1 MKGKII
7 RIFGVILLLGVFLTT
22 TVFANSVGPVE
33 PLKPVPEPKGGEM
46 IDETPTAWFVE
57 FRSLP
62 MAAGG
67 NLKQIKDDK
76 DNFKKV
82 AAKEK
87 IEYAQRYEF
96 SELWN
101 GISVEIK
108 TSDLNKI
115 SAMPGVVGVYPV
127 DVIQIPENYENPSP
141 ELYTALAMTGA
152 DVAQSELGY
161 TGMGIEVAV
170 MDTGI
175 DYDHPD
181 LGGCFGEG
189 CRVFTGWD
197 FVGDA
202 YNADDTSDFYNPIPE
217 PDPYPDDCNGHG
229 THVSGIIG
237 ANGTVVGVAPEVKF
251 GAYRVFGCE
260 GSTTA
265 DIMMM
270 AMEQALR
277 DKMDI
282 LNMSIGSAFTWPQYP
297 TAKAADLLVEKGM
310 VVVASIGNSG
320 ANGLY
325 SAGAPGLG
333 EKVIGVASFDNTN
346 VLLNY
351 FEVNDQKIGYVPMTY
366 SGPVPTTGTEEI
378 VFVGEACSADSLVGI
393 DVAGKIALAARGACA
408 FSVKATTTFAAGAT
422 GVVVHNNV
430 PGIFN
435 GTLGT
440 PIEELEN
447 YPVVGISMEDGLFIR
462 EQDAPVYM
470 TWTDQLASFLSP
482 TGGLI
487 STFSSYG
494 LSPDLALKPDIGA
507 PGGNIYSTYPL
518 EKGGYATMGGTSMSS
533 PHVAG
538 AVALLLQA
546 KPKLKAYEVRDI
558 LQNSADPK
566 DWWGYPGIGLLDNVH
581 RQGAGMLD
589 IDDAILAT
597 TQIMPG
603 KISAGEGEAGPF
615 TQTLL
620 VTNTSKQ
627 PVTYDLSFENA
638 LSTDGVITPDFWY
651 SDAGVTFSVDSLTVK
666 ANKTAKLDVTI
677 TPATGPEYGQYGGY
691 IILTPQEGGQV
702 YQVPFAGFVGDYQ
715 GIQALA
721 STPYDFP
728 WLSILYEGSF
738 YKFTDPSDWV
748 YTMQGDDFPYL
759 LVHFEHQVE
768 IFRVE
773 ILNANSGKLIHPV
786 FNAAIYEKYL
796 PRNSTATGIFAFA
809 WDGTR
814 IQSNGYKGVGYT
826 EDMTIPVPDG
836 MYKLLIKALKA
847 NGDPNNPAHWE
858 MWESPEFEIDRP

>member
-7 RIFGVILLLGVFLTT
+7 RIFGVIVLLGVFLTT
-22 TVFANSVGPVE
+22 TVFANGVGPVE
-33 PLKPVPEPKGGEM
+33 PLSPVPEPEGGEM
-46 IDETPTAWFVE
+46 IDETPSAWFFE

-62 MAAGG
+62 LAAGG
-67 NLKQIKDDK
+67 NIKQIKIEK
-76 DNFKKV
+76 DNFKK
-82 AAKEK
+82 AAEKEK
-87 IEYAQRYEF
+87 IEYIQRYEF

-101 GISVEIK
+101 GISIEI
-108 TSDLNKI
+108 SPSQLNKL
-115 SAMPGVVGVYPV
+115 SSMPGVIGVYPV
-127 DVIQIPENYENPSP
+127 EVIQIPENFESPNP

-152 DVAQSELGY
+152 DVAQSELGF
-161 TGMGIEVAV
+161 TGKGIKVAV

-202 YNADDTSDFYNPIPE
+202 YNADDTSPSYNPVPE

-229 THVSGIIG
+229 THVSGIVG
-237 ANGTVVGVAPEVKF
+237 ANGDVVGVAPEVKF

-260 GSTTA
+260 GSTTS

-320 ANGLY
+320 DSGLY

-351 FEVNDQKIGYVPMTY
+351 FEVNEQKIGYVPMTY
-366 SGPVPTTGTEEI
+366 SGPVPTEGTEEI
-378 VFVGEACSADSLVGI
+378 IYIGQACNVDTLLADPT
-393 DVAGKIALAARGACA
+393 GKVALAVRGACSFA
-408 FSVKATTTFAAGAT
+408 EKALKAIDAGAT
-422 GVVVHNNV
+422 GVVIHNNA
-430 PGIFN
+430 PGVFN
-435 GTLGT
+435 GTLGA
-440 PIEELEN
+440 PLQGHEDL
-447 YPVVGISMEDGLFIR
+447 PVVGISMEDGLFIR

-487 STFSSYG
+487 SSFSSYG

-518 EKGGYATMGGTSMSS
+518 EYGGYATMGGTSMSS

-538 AVALLLQA
+538 AAALLLQA
-546 KPKLKAYEVRDI
+546 KPNLKAYEVRDV

-627 PVTYDLSFENA
+627 PVTYDLSYVNA
-638 LSTDGVITPDFWY
+638 VSTGGVITPSFFG
-651 SDAGVTFSVDSLTVK
+651 SDAVVDFSVDSLTIK

-677 TPATGPEYGQYGGY
+677 TPATGPVNGQYGGY
-691 IILTPQEGGQV
+691 IVLTPQGGGQV
-702 YQVPFAGFVGDYQ
+702 YRVPFAGFVGDYQ

-721 STPYDFP
+721 PTPYDFP
-728 WLSILYEGSF
+728 WLSILYAGSF

-748 YTMQGDDFPYL
+748 YTMQGDDIPYL

-768 IFRVE
+768 ILRVE
-773 ILNANSGKLIHPV
+773 ILNANSGNLIHPV
-786 FNAAIYEKYL
+786 FNAAIYEEYL
-796 PRNSTATGIFAFA
+796 PRNSTSTGFFALA

-814 IQSNGYKGVGYT
+814 IFNNGFKGTGNTQDVT
-826 EDMTIPVPDG
+826 MTVPDG
-836 MYKLLIKALKA
+836 MYILRIKALKA
-847 NGDPNNPAHWE
+847 NGDASNPAHWE
-858 MWESPEFEIDRP
+858 TWESPAFEIDRP